1 MCQERKNCSP
11 DKSGVIGELCRIIQH
26 FESAMIDYKEK
37 PLDRFIEEKVL
48 SGKKKRAGSY
58 QNKGGTISDKI
69 TFCQRVLENIKQ
81 FEDLSPEAQ
90 ALTKRIYKFIQS
102 MNP

>member
-1 MCQERKNCSP
+1 
-11 DKSGVIGELCRIIQH
+11 
-26 FESAMIDYKEK
+26 MIDYKEK